1 MLVVSEEDAP
11 KFCGAL
17 MVPQVMWEFYGTKLT
32 FLPCVHRAV
41 VIELQ
46 IDE

>member
-1 MLVVSEEDAP
+1 MLVVSEEDRP

-17 MVPQVMWEFYGTKLT
+17 MVPQIMLEFYGTKPT
-32 FLPCVHRAV
+32 FFPCVHRAV
-41 VIELQ
+41 VIDLK